1 MNINLLKKLLP
12 GEVDEFLVRNKVRS
26 DGRELRHHRSY
37 QISRSVLGQQEKGEE
52 SKALG
57 GGSQAQE
64 EVKASCAVRLGQTH
78 ILCSLVSKKQ
88 QATVL

>member
-37 QISRSVLGQQEKGEE
+37 QISRSVLGQQEKAEE
-52 SKALG
+52 SKAL
-57 GGSQAQE
+57 
-64 EVKASCAVRLGQTH
+64 
-78 ILCSLVSKKQ
+78 
-88 QATVL
+88 